1 MTNQFGAALGGLLNN
16 IPDNRLAGD
25 YTDSEGF
32 LCCGKCYTRKEC
44 EIDAFGKKQRVPCA
58 CKCKLE
64 EMAAEKAAKKKAA
77 FDQRIAALQR
87 EGITDKAYLNHTF
100 SADDKRDQKISNVCH
115 KYVSSWEDMAADNIG
130 ILFYGGVGT
139 GKSFY
144 ACCIA
149 NALLCRLESVCV
161 TNIPQIMT
169 KLHDFGQKQNVMDK
183 LQKYDLL
190 VIDDLGVE
198 RDTSYSLEQVYNIID
213 TRSRACK
220 PLIVTTNLTL
230 EELQHP
236 PNIDYARIYD
246 RILEMCPIRLK
257 LIGES
262 RRKDNAERRR
272 TRAKE
277 IMQAANEKPAYG
289 DDYSEVYK

>member
-1 MTNQFGAALGGLLNN
+1 MTNQFDAALGGLLNN
-16 IPDNRLAGD
+16 IPNNRLAGD
-25 YTDSEGF
+25 YTDTEGF

-44 EIDAFGKKQRVPCA
+44 DVDAFGSKQRVSCA

-64 EMAAEKAAKKKAA
+64 ELEREKAAKKKAA
-77 FDQRIAALQR
+77 FDQRIATLQR
-87 EGITDKAYLNHTF
+87 EGITDKAYLNHTLA
-100 SADDKRDQKISNVCH
+100 ADDGRNQKISNVCQ
-115 KYVSSWEDMAADNIG
+115 KYLDSWEEMAADNIG

-149 NALLCRLESVCV
+149 NALLHKLSAVCV
-161 TNIPQIMT
+161 TNLPQLIN
-169 KLHDFGQKQNVMDK
+169 KLQDFDQKQNVMDK

-213 TRSRACK
+213 TRSRAGK
-220 PLIVTTNLTL
+220 PLIVTTNLTI
-230 EELQHP
+230 EDLQHP
-236 PNIDYARIYD
+236 ASIGYARIYD

-262 RRKDNAERRR
+262 RRVDNAERRR
-272 TRAKE
+272 IKAKE